1 MCSGE
6 SSKAFSIVSFQVSS
20 VSWDMPKIR
29 SMLMFRTPLSR
40 RIWKALTAFPASW
53 RRFIQRRMSSL
64 NDWMPMLIL
73 FTPKARSPRTYS
85 RPFST
90 ISSGFTSTV
99 NSSKSPVGV
108 VTSTGSVTRES
119 CSVTKESR
127 SVWET
132 APTIRD
138 KTSRGSTDGVP
149 PPMYRVLTAS
159 CADIFISSSF
169 RRSRISAMTAS
180 AYSLNA
186 CLLRHISE

>member
-1 MCSGE
+1 
-6 SSKAFSIVSFQVSS
+6 
-20 VSWDMPKIR
+20 MPKIR
-29 SMLMFRTPLSR
+29 SMLMFRTPLPR

-99 NSSKSPVGV
+99 NSSKSSVGV
-108 VTSTGSVTRES
+108 VTSTG
-119 CSVTKESR
+119 SVTKESR